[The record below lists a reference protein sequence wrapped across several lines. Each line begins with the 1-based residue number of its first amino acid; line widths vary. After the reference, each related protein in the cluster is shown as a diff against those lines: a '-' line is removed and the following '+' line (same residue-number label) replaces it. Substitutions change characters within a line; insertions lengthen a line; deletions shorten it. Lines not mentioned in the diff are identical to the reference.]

1 MYNRNDLGSFCGGT
15 LVASKYVISAAH
27 CFFST
32 NDDNTAVTGTK
43 TAADVR
49 IRIGDHNLDSEG
61 EEKITPKFVNIK
73 TLTNHPS
80 YNPLKIEDGF
90 DITVLELEEELDLNV
105 YTPACLAKTSDTTT
119 FDGNKLNK

>member
-1 MYNRNDLGSFCGGT
+1 MYNRNDLGNFCGGT

-27 CFFST
+27 CFYT
-32 NDDNTAVTGTK
+32 VENGAVTATT

-80 YNPLKIEDGF
+80 YNPLKIEDGY

-105 YTPACLAKTSDTTT
+105 YTPACLAKTSDSTT
-119 FDGNKLNK
+119 FDGKTIAN